1 MNSTEPKI
9 NIAQNLT
16 RLRKKQGLTQ
26 EALAEKL
33 YVSNK
38 TISKWERGAGF
49 PEITQLFKLARFF
62 GITVDELLREDRSGI
77 ALAGN
82 ILVDNIK
89 MIRALPEKGMLAQIS
104 AVSMAVGGCVP
115 NTAIDLAVIDRN
127 LPITVYGKV
136 GNDAAGKYVTFEMQ
150 KTGIDVSNVIFSDT
164 DATSF
169 SDVMTIEGTGERT
182 FYHHTGANATFSP
195 EEVQIPYLN
204 CKMLHVG
211 YILLLDMFDAPDAE
225 YGTAMARFLKE
236 VQDAGIK
243 TSFDVVSDS
252 SGRFAEKVLPA
263 LKYTDN
269 AIMNEIECCGTS
281 GLPARDEQGR
291 LIIANIKKSMER
303 MMAEGVGERVIVHCP
318 EAGFCLDRSGEFV
331 VAPSVK
337 IEKGYIKGSV
347 GAGDAFCAGCLYGI
361 YHGFSNKDILD
372 FASAAAVCNLSAADS
387 VSGMKSKEVI
397 FEMMETRGR
406 EEHEFA

>member
-1 MNSTEPKI
+1 MNNTEPKI

-182 FYHHTGANATFSP
+182 FYHHTGSNATFSP
-195 EEVQIPYLN
+195 ADIQIPYLN

-236 VQDAGIK
+236 VQDAGVK

-263 LKYTDN
+263 LKYTDK
-269 AIMNEIECCGTS
+269 I
-281 GLPARDEQGR
+281 GR
-291 LIIANIKKSMER
+291 AH
-303 MMAEGVGERVIVHCP
+303 V
-318 EAGFCLDRSGEFV
+318 
-331 VAPSVK
+331 
-337 IEKGYIKGSV
+337 
-347 GAGDAFCAGCLYGI
+347 
-361 YHGFSNKDILD
+361 
-372 FASAAAVCNLSAADS
+372 
-387 VSGMKSKEVI
+387 
-397 FEMMETRGR
+397 
-406 EEHEFA
+406 

>member
-1 MNSTEPKI
+1 MHNTEPKI
-9 NIAQNLT
+9 NIAQNLA

-26 EALAEKL
+26 EALAEQL

-62 GITVDELLREDRSGI
+62 GITIDELLREERGGI

-89 MIRALPEKGMLAQIS
+89 MISTLPEKGMLSQIS
-104 AVSMAVGGCVP
+104 GVSMAVGGCVP

-127 LPITVYGKV
+127 LPITVYGRV
-136 GNDAAGKYVTFEMQ
+136 GNDTAGKYVTFEMQ
-150 KTGIDVSNVIFSDT
+150 KTGIDVSGIIASD
-164 DATSF
+164 DVATSF
-169 SDVMTIEGTGERT
+169 SDVMTIESTGERT
-182 FYHHTGANATFSP
+182 FFHHTGANAAFSP
-195 EEVQIPYLN
+195 EDIDISYLN

-211 YILLLDMFDAPDAE
+211 YILLLDKFDEPDAE
-225 YGTAMARFLKE
+225 YGTKMARFLKT
-236 VQDAGIK
+236 VQENGIK

-281 GLPARDEQGR
+281 GLPARNERGEV
-291 LIIANIKKSMER
+291 IVENIHKSMAQ
-303 MMAEGVGERVIVHCP
+303 MMAHGVGERVIVHCP

-331 VAPSVK
+331 VAPSIK

-372 FASAAAVCNLSAADS
+372 FASAAAICNLSAKDS
-387 VSGMKSKEVI
+387 VSGMKQKEYL
-397 FEMMETRGR
+397 FDLMENWGR
-406 EEHEFA
+406 EEHGLA